1 MLRNERFTRWLVPI
15 GRVLFALIF
24 IRSAPGH
31 FTPELVAMAEGQGVP
46 LAHIA
51 VPLSGVM
58 AGLGGL
64 SVALGLWTRI
74 GAWLL
79 ILFLIPVTVM
89 MHAYWGIDDP
99 AAARA
104 QEIIFMKNVGLLGG
118 ALLLAHFGG
127 GPFSVDQRTGP
138 GRTPPL

>member
-1 MLRNERFTRWLVPI
+1 MNHSDRYTRWLVPL
-15 GRVLFALIF
+15 GRVLFALVF
-24 IRSAPGH
+24 LKSAPGH
-31 FTPELVAMAEGQGVP
+31 FTPELVAVAEGQGVP
-46 LAHIA
+46 LAHLA

-89 MHAYWGIDDP
+89 MHGFWGIDDP
-99 AAARA
+99 AAART
-104 QEIIFMKNVGLLGG
+104 QEIMFMKNLAILGG

-127 GPFSVDQRTGP
+127 GPFSVDQRAQP